1 MHRKRRCVGRNAITA
16 GCGANDVTLC
26 TQPWLSVIVPT
37 LNEAGQISDTLQG
50 LQPLRAQ
57 GVEII
62 VVDGGSR
69 DGTVALAEPL
79 ADQVLRSDCGRARQL
94 NAGAVHARG
103 DVLLFLHA
111 DTRLPDDA
119 LPALRAA
126 TASKALAWGRFD
138 VSITGRAWMLPV
150 IAWFISQRSRW
161 SGIATGDQALFFT
174 RTLFYRIGKF
184 PQQPLMEDVEISR
197 RAKAVCPPECL
208 PLRVSTSGRR
218 WDSHGVWRTIWL
230 MWKLRYLYWRGVPA
244 AVLVRAYR

>member
-1 MHRKRRCVGRNAITA
+1 MIPP
-16 GCGANDVTLC
+16 
-26 TQPWLSVIVPT
+26 QPWLSIIVPA
-37 LNEAGQISDTLQG
+37 LNEAAQIGDTLQA

-69 DGTVALAEPL
+69 DDTAALAESL

-103 DVLLFLHA
+103 EVLLFLHA
-111 DTRLPDDA
+111 DTRLPDDVLVA
-119 LPALRAA
+119 VRAA
-126 TASKALAWGRFD
+126 TASDALTWGRFD
-138 VSITGRAWMLPV
+138 VSITGRAFMLPV
-150 IAWFISQRSRW
+150 IAWFINQRSRW

-197 RAKAVCPPECL
+197 RAKAVCPPQCL
-208 PLRVSTSGRR
+208 HLRVSTSGRR
-218 WDSHGVWRTIWL
+218 WESHGVWRTIWL

>member
-1 MHRKRRCVGRNAITA
+1 MTSSG
-16 GCGANDVTLC
+16 
-26 TQPWLSVIVPT
+26 QPWLSVIVPT
-37 LNEAGQISDTLQG
+37 LNEAGQIERTLG
-50 LQPLRAQ
+50 NLQRLRAQ

-111 DTRLPDDA
+111 DTHLPDAAVAAVRDA
-119 LPALRAA
+119 TSQGA
-126 TASKALAWGRFD
+126 AWGRFD
-138 VSITGRAWMLPV
+138 VRITGKSWLLPV
-150 IAWFISQRSRW
+150 VAWFISQRSRW

-174 RTLFYRIGKF
+174 RELFYRVGKF

-197 RAKAVCPPECL
+197 RAKAICPPRCL
-208 PLRVSTSGRR
+208 RLRVSTSGRR
-218 WDSHGVWRTIWL
+218 WDRHGVWRTIWL

>member
-1 MHRKRRCVGRNAITA
+1 MRRRRRCVGRSAITA

-26 TQPWLSVIVPT
+26 AQPWLSVIVPT

-50 LQPLRAQ
+50 LQPLRTQ

-69 DGTVALAEPL
+69 DGTVALAGPL

-119 LPALRAA
+119 LAMLRAA

-150 IAWFISQRSRW
+150 IAWFINQRSRW

-174 RTLFYRIGKF
+174 RRLFYRIGKF

-208 PLRVSTSGRR
+208 QLRVSTSGRR